1 MAVLLQTPILNNY
14 MLHFPAWI
22 GGFSALWCFCMWCFP
37 HHCTSNFM
45 GKIESLLHPV
55 LATDWLP
62 RIHADCIYSGCKS
75 GPISHSRMC
84 KGHWGCFSVLIS
96 CIFVLQKH
104 GGILVHSISLVSFPE
119 SECLLQHDVPPKS
132 GFSFSIPMDRS
143 SIGTFHFR
151 NSWASVCSFHA
162 DLHEC
167 HPRCSWA
174 GSQAVFVIMGKIW
187 RLSMC
192 HWTGNAVAFDSNS
205 HFFKSSLQSKVH
217 WKQVLLPTGNTQD
230 FDAFS
235 HTIVWHFNLLDGDS
249 VNIPLC
255 DNLGAMEWLKLLF
268 PISIH
273 RCHTKN
279 ALMQW
284 SINW

>member
-1 MAVLLQTPILNNY
+1 MPRVPVEPWLYYYRHLFWIV
-14 MLHFPAWI
+14 MLHFPPWI

-45 GKIESLLHPV
+45 GKIQSLLHLV

-62 RIHADCIYSGCKS
+62 RIYADCIYFGCKS
-75 GPISHSRMC
+75 GPISRGRMC
-84 KGHWGCFSVLIS
+84 KGHWGCLSVLIS

-104 GGILVHSISLVSFPE
+104 GGRLVHSISLVSFPE

-162 DLHEC
+162 DFHEC

-174 GSQAVFVIMGKIW
+174 GSQAAFVIMGKYGA
-187 RLSMC
+187 SQC
-192 HWTGNAVAFDSNS
+192 VTGQEMLLPLTVIHTFILKVAFNPRCTG
-205 HFFKSSLQSKVH
+205 
-217 WKQVLLPTGNTQD
+217 LLCGSRC
-230 FDAFS
+230 FS
-235 HTIVWHFNLLDGDS
+235 PLATHSTLMLLAT
-249 VNIPLC
+249 PLS
-255 DNLGAMEWLKLLF
+255 D
-268 PISIH
+268 
-273 RCHTKN
+273 T
-279 ALMQW
+279 
-284 SINW
+284 